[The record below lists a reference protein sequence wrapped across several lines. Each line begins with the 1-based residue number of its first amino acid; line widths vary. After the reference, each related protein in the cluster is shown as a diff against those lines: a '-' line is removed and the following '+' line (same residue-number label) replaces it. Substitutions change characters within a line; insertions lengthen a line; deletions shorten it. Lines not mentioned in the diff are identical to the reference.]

1 MNLEKKIQIDIMSA
15 MKAKDENA
23 LMALRSIKTAI
34 MQYKTSPNFKGNKDE
49 ELSDGDVIKIM
60 QKLVKERKD
69 SAQVYINANR
79 EELANKELAESSIIE
94 TYLPKPLSEDE
105 VIVLVKDAME
115 KVGATSIKDMG
126 KVISQV
132 NLVAAGRTDGKTISN
147 IVKKIL
153 SNV

>member
-1 MNLEKKIQIDIMSA
+1 MELEKKIQIDIMSA
-15 MKAKDENA
+15 MKSKDETT
-23 LMALRSIKTAI
+23 LMALRSVKTAI
-34 MQYKTSPNFKGNKDE
+34 MQYKTSPNFKGEKDNQ
-49 ELSDGDVIKIM
+49 LPDNDVIKIM

-69 SAQVYINANR
+69 SAQVYIDAKR
-79 EELANKELAESSIIE
+79 DELANKELSEASVIE

-147 IVKKIL
+147 SVKKLLI
-153 SNV
+153 